1 MDDKTL
7 TEKLLDLSTALQIK
21 FNEMINEKAEDLL
34 TEDKELEKEGT
45 YFLYYDRDTVDVGV
59 GSVVVREEMIQ
70 DEEQAEKDAK
80 EALIIEVANNDDA
93 LYTLIEDN
101 KITSLLAEV
110 LRSL

>member
-7 TEKLLDLSTALQIK
+7 TEKLLDLSTALQSK
-21 FNEMINEKAEDLL
+21 FNEMISKKANELL
-34 TEDKELEKEGT
+34 ADDDTGN
-45 YFLYYDRDTVDVGV
+45 YFICYDRDTVDVGV

-101 KITSLLAEV
+101 KITSLLADV